1 MTSPGPRPEG
11 EVPPLPDESHGVSE
25 DEARS
30 APRRILVTGGAG
42 FIGAHLLRSLER
54 DRRGIRGL
62 ISLDVRDA
70 PGPSRVDGVTY
81 VRADVRTPQLAA
93 VFDEHGVDT
102 VVHLA
107 AVTSAPRGMDEGEAH
122 SVDVRGTENV
132 LAAAAV
138 SGVEHV
144 VLVTS
149 AAAYGYHPDTPVPV
163 EESAEL
169 RGNAEVSLARRK
181 RMVEESI
188 AQFQASHPKLPL
200 VVLRPALVLADGW
213 APAVRAT
220 VGRRWIPLANGDGA
234 RRSVIWIDD
243 LVEVLSRAVLER
255 RSGTF
260 NVAARGSVTLGALA
274 RCEGTRIVHMPAWL
288 RRAVFQAL
296 WTMGFSRDG
305 PATLGT
311 LDFDLVL
318 ATDRLQREFGFTTQ
332 LDAPAALDR
341 YCASRSRSARA

>member
-1 MTSPGPRPEG
+1 MTTPDPRSQGGAPA
-11 EVPPLPDESHGVSE
+11 LPDEEQGVRGG
-25 DEARS
+25 DERP
-30 APRRILVTGGAG
+30 APRRVLVTGGAG
-42 FIGAHLLRSLER
+42 FIGAHLLRALER

-70 PGPSRVDGVTY
+70 PEPSRVDGVTY
-81 VRADVRTPQLAA
+81 VRADVRTPHLAA

-107 AVTSAPRGMDEGEAH
+107 AVTNAPRGMDEGEAH

-132 LAAAAV
+132 LAAAAA

-163 EESAEL
+163 EESVAL

-188 AQFQASHPKLPL
+188 AQFRGAHPELPL
-200 VVLRPALVLADGW
+200 LVLRPALVLADGW
-213 APAVRAT
+213 APAVRAA
-220 VGRRWIPLANGDGA
+220 VGRQWIPLANGDGA

-243 LVEVLSRAVLER
+243 LVDVLSRAVIER
-255 RSGTF
+255 RTGTF

-274 RCEGTRIVHMPAWL
+274 RCEGTRVVHMPKWL
-288 RRAVFQAL
+288 RRTVFHAL
-296 WTMGFSRDG
+296 WTMGLSRDG
-305 PATLGT
+305 PASLDT

-318 ATDRLQREFGFTTQ
+318 ATDRLQRELGFTMR
-332 LDAPAALDR
+332 LDAPDALAR
-341 YCASRSRSARA
+341 YCASRSRSVNA